1 MRAGSRGF
9 VNAVLLACSLVALT
23 GCQSNGAVVFQLF
36 SGDHY
41 CQDDWDE
48 SEVRERER
56 AADDVIIFRPGK
68 TCRDLLFTK
77 ECADTPKTFF
87 GPDHRC

>member
-1 MRAGSRGF
+1 MRI

-23 GCQSNGAVVFQLF
+23 GCQSSGAVVFQLPLK
-36 SGDHY
+36 GDLY
-41 CQDDWDE
+41 CQDDWDD
-48 SEVRERER
+48 SEVKEREK
-56 AADDVIIFRPGK
+56 AANDVINFRPGK

-87 GPDHRC
+87 APEHRC